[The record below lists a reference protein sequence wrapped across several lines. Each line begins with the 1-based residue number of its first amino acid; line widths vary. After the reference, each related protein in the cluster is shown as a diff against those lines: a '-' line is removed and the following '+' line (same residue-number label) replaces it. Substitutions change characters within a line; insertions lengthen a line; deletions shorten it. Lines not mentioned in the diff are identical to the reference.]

1 MMKQLEA
8 LAKEIPNLRGAL
20 NFVARGGAAAGF
32 VLDLESGR
40 EENLSVPENVSRAFF
55 GLGLST
61 GGSIGGD
68 LVFTAVC
75 GLIGLPTGGMGFAV
89 CRGGSCRRGAGGSL
103 AAGPVWGE
111 IKKIAA
117 SAADALYGPGNRVAP
132 AYDRYGGRS
141 AYGA

>member
-1 MMKQLEA
+1 MTQLDV
-8 LAKEIPNLRGAL
+8 LAEEIPNLRGAL
-20 NFVARGGAAAGF
+20 KFVGRGGAAAGF

-40 EENLSVPENVSRAFF
+40 KEDLSVPENVSKALF

-75 GLIGLPTGGMGFAV
+75 GLIGLPTGGLGFAV
-89 CRGGSCRRGAGGSL
+89 CVAAGAAGGGAGGSL